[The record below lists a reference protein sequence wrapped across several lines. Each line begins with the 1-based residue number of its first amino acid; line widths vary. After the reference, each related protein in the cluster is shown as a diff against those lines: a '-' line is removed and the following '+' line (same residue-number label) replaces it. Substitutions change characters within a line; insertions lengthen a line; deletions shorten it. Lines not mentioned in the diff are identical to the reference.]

1 MVKGT
6 TYHFLKSDA
15 KKGIVLLVRFDGGTS
30 NKQPKAHLL
39 VLNRNQFEAGIES
52 NQIIICEKQSLL
64 PPWLESLEGVD
75 LSRLDE
81 LRPKAKKLHRERVEE
96 RFQIISSTLRDFDQ
110 ILDADDPKSALNL
123 RARTCSP
130 QQNESRFRL
139 WVLTYLCFGRDVWV
153 LLPQFHNIG
162 HWDRAKFPEKKFGAP
177 SIKYGKNYGFPCN
190 PEMAKK
196 CVSSFQ
202 KIAKLG
208 KKMSEIYPEAI
219 IRFFNC
225 RIVTDASSGMKCY
238 ESKNGEPFPSY
249 WQFAYSVKKELG
261 VEQVQKTL
269 YGQARHRTRLAA
281 SKGSFSEEISNL
293 MERVEADGY
302 YIQERPKGYLEG
314 SSLPPLCAVTARDVL
329 SGLKLGIGFALGKE
343 TGEAYRMML
352 FSMAVPKDFFC
363 SLFGIKIEAGEWP
376 NVGLPGHLTIDRG
389 PGARKDLI
397 EELEKKFPIKDMA
410 PSWSGQSKATIESSH
425 PRDFKLEGQPTF
437 VQSDFTPIELMKKEI
452 YKLILYNNAAN
463 MEGRFEPCSELAYV
477 EPSPL
482 GLWNH
487 YNKLFRNDAIPFSIS
502 DAVRTFLTPVD
513 FSLKSDGVWLDQRR
527 FDSEGLRDSG
537 LLDKVSRSG
546 KEGAKISGFMLDM
559 CLRHVWIEHEGKL
572 LLLEATVTRSA
583 GEDTIYSSLAELKQW
598 KESRPEIQSAFRV
611 HKQSTTSEIMSRFEE
626 NTGKQWDSTTR
637 RAGKPKRDASS
648 RQEEAEVRQST
659 SKRKAA

>member
-1 MVKGT
+1 
-6 TYHFLKSDA
+6 
-15 KKGIVLLVRFDGGTS
+15 
-30 NKQPKAHLL
+30 
-39 VLNRNQFEAGIES
+39 
-52 NQIIICEKQSLL
+52 
-64 PPWLESLEGVD
+64 
-75 LSRLDE
+75 
-81 LRPKAKKLHRERVEE
+81 
-96 RFQIISSTLRDFDQ
+96 
-110 ILDADDPKSALNL
+110 
-123 RARTCSP
+123 
-130 QQNESRFRL
+130 
-139 WVLTYLCFGRDVWV
+139 
-153 LLPQFHNIG
+153 
-162 HWDRAKFPEKKFGAP
+162 
-177 SIKYGKNYGFPCN
+177 
-190 PEMAKK
+190 
-196 CVSSFQ
+196 
-202 KIAKLG
+202 
-208 KKMSEIYPEAI
+208 
-219 IRFFNC
+219 
-225 RIVTDASSGMKCY
+225 
-238 ESKNGEPFPSY
+238 
-249 WQFAYSVKKELG
+249 
-261 VEQVQKTL
+261 
-269 YGQARHRTRLAA
+269 
-281 SKGSFSEEISNL
+281 
-293 MERVEADGY
+293 
-302 YIQERPKGYLEG
+302 
-314 SSLPPLCAVTARDVL
+314 
-329 SGLKLGIGFALGKE
+329 
-343 TGEAYRMML
+343 
-352 FSMAVPKDFFC
+352 
-363 SLFGIKIEAGEWP
+363 
-376 NVGLPGHLTIDRG
+376 
-389 PGARKDLI
+389 
-397 EELEKKFPIKDMA
+397 
-410 PSWSGQSKATIESSH
+410 
-425 PRDFKLEGQPTF
+425 
-437 VQSDFTPIELMKKEI
+437 
-452 YKLILYNNAAN
+452 